1 MSEALTI
8 PKGPEPD
15 PALDQALLFA
25 TGLEHIRALAG
36 KLWTDHNTHDPGIT
50 TLELLAYAL
59 TDLGYRASF
68 PVEDI
73 LASESDNLRSMQAQF
88 FTARRILP
96 NRALTQLDYR
106 KLLIDLPDIKNA
118 WLDIA
123 EQHLYADPAAKRL
136 YVTDPGTPGIRP
148 VQLKGLYRVRLELMD
163 RVDTARA
170 ADAVSAARAR
180 LHANRNLCEDFVDV
194 AVVEKQPFIIC
205 GELELDP
212 QADITEV
219 HAKVLFEV
227 QQYLAPPVFSY
238 TLDELSARGM
248 TPEEIFEGPALE
260 NGFILDEELV
270 ASDPRKEVRLSDVIS
285 IIMDISGVRAVRE
298 LIINPLD
305 ATRPLPDRWLIRVG
319 EGKQATLDRAQSRLV
334 LFKRNVPIHALPS
347 AVEARY
353 LELEEAIRARLE
365 TPRTGARNDLEI
377 PLGRYRQLAKYHS
390 FQNHFPATYGLST
403 DGLPSGADKAREALA
418 LQFKA
423 YLLFF
428 DQLMADFCAQL
439 AEVKN
444 LFSTDPTLTKTYF
457 HQVVDSFREWERV
470 YPNLTPAQIV
480 TALEGIDDRP
490 AQVERRNRFL
500 DHLVA
505 RYAER
510 FHEYA
515 GITASALG
523 ASPESQIRV
532 KCDFLRSYPELS
544 SGRGLGYDHAQSVV
558 WNTTNVSGVEKR
570 VARLVGMPEA
580 KRRDLG
586 DTDTTPLPSPGEP
599 DPDEGM
605 LLIENILL
613 RTATWDPPSLPIC
626 GDVECTDCAGDDP
639 YSYRVHV
646 LMPAYAAR
654 FRTVD
659 FRRFV
664 EDVIRQEMP
673 AHVLPRVC
681 WVSREDMRA
690 VEVAYKAWLEARALD
705 AADIATHLQ
714 TLITALYEARN
725 VYFGSRLRQCVPGDD
740 RPRFQLG
747 RTPLGRDDER

>member
-1 MSEALTI
+1 VSEVLTI
-8 PKGPEPD
+8 PKGPETD

-25 TGLEHIRALAG
+25 MGLEHIRALAG
-36 KLWTDHNTHDPGIT
+36 KLWSDHNTHDPGVT
-50 TLELLAYAL
+50 ALELLAYAL

-73 LASESDNLRSMQAQF
+73 LASERDNVSSMHAQF

-96 NRALTQLDYR
+96 NRALTELDYR

-118 WLDIA
+118 WVEIA
-123 EQHLYADPAAKRL
+123 EQRLYADPAAKRL
-136 YVTDPGTPGIRP
+136 YVTTPGTPGIRF
-148 VQLKGLYRVRLELMD
+148 VQIKGLYRVRLELMEH
-163 RVDTARA
+163 VDPARESA
-170 ADAVSAARAR
+170 AVSAARAR
-180 LHANRNLCEDFVDV
+180 LNANRNLCEDFVDV
-194 AVVEKQPFIIC
+194 SLIEKLPFIIC

-212 QADITEV
+212 QADITEI
-219 HAKVLFEV
+219 HAQVLFQVE
-227 QQYLAPPVFSY
+227 QYLAPPVFTY

-248 TPEEIFEGPALE
+248 TPEEIFDGPALD
-260 NGFILDEELV
+260 NGFILDEELA
-270 ASDPRKEVRLSDVIS
+270 ASDLRKEVRLSDVIS
-285 IIMDISGVRAVRE
+285 IIMDIPGVRAVRE

-305 ATRPLPDRWLIRVG
+305 AMGPLPDRWLIHVA
-319 EGKQATLDRAQSRLV
+319 EGKQPTLERAQSRLV
-334 LFKRNVPIHALPS
+334 LYKRNVPIHAHPS

-353 LELEEAIRARLE
+353 LELEEAIRERLE

-377 PLGRYRQLAKYHS
+377 PLGRYRELAKYHS
-390 FQNHFPATYGLST
+390 FQNHFPAIYGLGP

-418 LQFKA
+418 LQLKA

-428 DQLMADFCAQL
+428 DQLMADFCAQV

-444 LFSTDPTLTKTYF
+444 LFSTDPTVIKTYF
-457 HQVVDSFREWERV
+457 HQVVDSFQGWQHV
-470 YPNLTPAQIV
+470 YPDLTPAQIV
-480 TALEGIDDRP
+480 TVLEATDDRP

-500 DHLVA
+500 DHLLA

-515 GITASALG
+515 AITASALG
-523 ASPESQIRV
+523 APPESQIRV
-532 KCDFLRSYPELS
+532 KCDFVRQYPEIS
-544 SGRGLGYDHAQSVV
+544 GGRGLSYDHARPAV
-558 WNTTNVSGVEKR
+558 WNTSNVSGVEKR
-570 VARLVGMPEA
+570 VAALIGMPQAE
-580 KRRDLG
+580 RRDLG
-586 DTDTTPLPSPGEP
+586 DTDTTAVPSPGQP

-605 LLIENILL
+605 LLIESILL
-613 RTATWDPPSLPIC
+613 RSATWGPPHLPIC
-626 GDVECTDCAGDDP
+626 GDPACTDCAGDDP

-646 LMPAYAAR
+646 LMPAYATR
-654 FRTVD
+654 FKTVD

-690 VEVAYKAWLEARALD
+690 VEVAYKAWLEARALGATDVD
-705 AADIATHLQ
+705 ARLL
-714 TLITALYEARN
+714 TLITALYKARN
-725 VYFGSRLRQCVPGDD
+725 VYFGSRLRQCVPGDE